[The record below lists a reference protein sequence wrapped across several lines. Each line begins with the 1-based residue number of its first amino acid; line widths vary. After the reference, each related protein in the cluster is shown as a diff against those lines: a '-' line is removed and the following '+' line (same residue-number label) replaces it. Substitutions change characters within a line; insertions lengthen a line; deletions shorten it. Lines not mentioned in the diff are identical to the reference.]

1 MSKNLGNIPPQKNM
15 TEEQQQTFSNGINKG
30 RKLERKSEAEII
42 RKAVAYLKTTPAVTL
57 VGKGGAYELLEA
69 YAQKIEKGEIN

>member
-1 MSKNLGNIPPQKNM
+1 M
-15 TEEQQQTFSNGINKG
+15 TEEQQQTFTSGINKG
-30 RKLERKSEAEII
+30 RKLERKSEAETI

-69 YAQKIEKGEIN
+69 YALKLEENND